1 MKQYTRFPVFLIF
14 FSVVLLAQNARAQR
28 PPTSPVTE
36 MRGAW
41 IATAFNIDWPSQPG
55 LPIERQK
62 MEFDSLLDVLKA
74 MNMNA
79 VFVQVRPSGDAMYRS
94 PNVPWSKF
102 LTGQQGVPPPDSTY
116 DPMEYMI
123 KAAHD
128 RRMEFHAWLNPYRAT
143 LDLDTA
149 ALSPMHPLRSLP
161 ANRKAQWFF
170 RYGRRY
176 YFNPAN
182 PSVQQYLV
190 NVVKDIVLRYDVD
203 GIHFD
208 DYFYPYKEAGET
220 LNDYN
225 EFASDPR
232 GFSMIEDWRRD
243 NISRLVSA
251 VSTNIRKIKPYVRF
265 GIGPFGVWR
274 NRDRDP
280 VMGSDTRA
288 GVTCYDDL
296 YADVLLWMKNGWID
310 YVAPQLYWSIGFV
323 PADYEKL
330 VDWWG
335 KNTYGKQL
343 YIGHAAYKI
352 NNAPNDINWTRPD
365 EIKRQINLN
374 RSNPNVNGSIFFSTR
389 PLIRNPLGVQDSL
402 INDLFKTQALVP
414 PVVALSK
421 IPPATPQICRI
432 EGSPS
437 SVRLAW
443 NICDVIAAE
452 QMPYYFAIYRF
463 QGEAV
468 GDFRNP
474 RNLLATTAFNAD
486 AEKWSYED
494 QTAIEGEYYTYVVTA
509 FNRPNVQSYSS
520 APVFVKKTATT
531 AKKKKRI
538 FGYLF

>member
-1 MKQYTRFPVFLIF
+1 MMQHTRLPIFLIF

-28 PPTSPVTE
+28 APTAPVTE

-41 IATAFNIDWPSQPG
+41 IATSFNIDWPSQPG

-149 ALSPMHPLRSLP
+149 ALSPLHPLRSLP
-161 ANRKAQWFF
+161 PNRKAQWFF

-232 GFSMIEDWRRD
+232 GFATIEDWRRD
-243 NISRLVSA
+243 NVSRLVSQ
-251 VSTNIRKIKPYVRF
+251 VSANIRKIKPYVRF

-296 YADVLLWMKNGWID
+296 YADVLLWLKNGWID

-330 VDWWG
+330 VDWWS

-365 EIKRQINLN
+365 EIKRQITLN

-486 AEKWSYED
+486 AEKWTYED
-494 QTAIEGEYYTYVVTA
+494 QTAIEGEYYTYVITA
-509 FNRPNVQSYSS
+509 FNRANGQSYSS
-520 APVFVKKTATT
+520 APVFVKKTVTT